1 MTLFTKISWKI
12 GSFVNPHK
20 KELTECVISEKAALY
35 SPYRLANVTVGDGTY
50 ISPNGRI
57 SMATIG
63 KYSSIGPDFQ
73 CGWGIHPLN
82 GVSTCPMFY
91 SAAKQNG
98 RSLVAKSL
106 FEERKQV
113 TIGNDVFIGRNV
125 IVLDGVTIG
134 DGAVIGAGAIVSK
147 DIPAYAIAVGNP
159 IKVVKY
165 RFEPDVI
172 EKLMEL
178 KWWDKNES
186 VLKMIAKYNF
196 DIDSFLKEM
205 EKITGKEADVLPG
218 A

>member
-1 MTLFTKISWKI
+1 MHLLTRISYKISA
-12 GSFVNPHK
+12 FVNPYK
-20 KELTECVISEKAALY
+20 KELIDCVISEKAALY
-35 SPYRLANVTVGDGTY
+35 SPYRLAGVTVGDGTY
-50 ISPNGRI
+50 ISPNGMV
-57 SMATIG
+57 SMTTIG
-63 KYSSIGPDFQ
+63 KYSSIGPDFK

-82 GVSTCPMFY
+82 GISTSPMFY
-91 SAAKQNG
+91 SASKQNG
-98 RSLVAKSL
+98 QSLVAKSL
-106 FEERKQV
+106 FEERKQT
-113 TIGNDVFIGRNV
+113 TIGNDVFIGRSV

-172 EKLMEL
+172 EKLMAL
-178 KWWDKNES
+178 KWWDKDES
-186 VLKMIAKYNF
+186 VLQLIAKYNF

-205 EKITGKEADVLPG
+205 EKMQGKEATVVPG

>member
-1 MTLFTKISWKI
+1 MTLFTKISYKI
-12 GSFVNPHK
+12 GSFVNPHQ
-20 KELTECVISEKAALY
+20 KELTDCVISDKAALY
-35 SPYRLANVTVGDGTY
+35 APYRLAHVTIGEGTY

-91 SAAKQNG
+91 SSGKQNG

-113 TIGNDVFIGRNV
+113 SIGNDVFIGRNV
-125 IVLDGVTIG
+125 IVLDGVSIG

-159 IKVVKY
+159 IKVIKY

-172 EKLMEL
+172 EKLMAF
-178 KWWDKNES
+178 KWWDRGES
-186 VLKMIAKYNF
+186 VLQLLAKYNF
-196 DIDSFLKEM
+196 DIDLFLEEM
-205 EKITGKEADVLPG
+205 EKINGKKADVLPD